1 MPLMDIAGRRPLLL
15 WPMAAMIIDL
25 VIMTV
30 CRVLQVNKFHDSSID
45 YYSLKISSLI
55 NKFFHSSKIPSFVD
69 IFLSHSSTV
78 FLIYQYINFKQWC

>member
-30 CRVLQVNKFHDSSID
+30 CRVLQVNKFHDSSIID
-45 YYSLKISSLI
+45 SSLQISSFI
-55 NKFFHSSKIPSFVD
+55 NNFLHSSKMSFIRRH
-69 IFLSHSSTV
+69 IFFS
-78 FLIYQYINFKQWC
+78 FIDNFPIYHYI